1 MPVWTRGGN
10 IEAMRLH
17 PAWTVDIHTSEAC
30 LNTRITCVG
39 AVGLSV
45 GGCVGL
51 SVGGCVGTRV
61 GAYGA
66 RRALEGHWVRL
77 ESKSGQMNKHINLTL
92 VGATVGDTV
101 GTGSL
106 MEVMDGYTVVPSF
119 ETKASA

>member
-1 MPVWTRGGN
+1 MPVWTRGEN

-39 AVGLSV
+39 AVGPSV

-77 ESKSGQMNKHINLTL
+77 EFKSGQMNKHINLTF
-92 VGATVGDTV
+92 VGAPVGVTV